1 MSSLPTIYIGYDP
14 KEATYCDVLEYSINK
29 YASSPINIVRLKQES
44 VRRTGLYWRT
54 KIIKDGQQVDAFDG
68 KPFSTE
74 FSFTRFL
81 VPFLNVHQ
89 GHALFMDCDMFF
101 RGDVIKLF
109 NLFRYRDFSVA
120 CVHHKYFP
128 NDKYKMDNQLQEV
141 YYRKNWSS
149 FMLFNCGNPQLNE
162 LKISDVNTRT
172 GSWLHGMHWA
182 ENIKPIAEE
191 WNWLDGHSSEDIDPK
206 CVHFTTGGP
215 LFRNW
220 QGKREIDDKYAK
232 EWNELYREM
241 SEQYD

>member
-1 MSSLPTIYIGYDP
+1 MGPHSFGLLHFIFISKFHKSL
-14 KEATYCDVLEYSINK
+14 
-29 YASSPINIVRLKQES
+29 RLQFFLQDK
-44 VRRTGLYWRT
+44 V
-54 KIIKDGQQVDAFDG
+54 
-68 KPFSTE
+68 
-74 FSFTRFL
+74 FL

-101 RGDVIKLF
+101 RSDVMKLF

-128 NDKYKMDNQLQEV
+128 NDRYKMDNQVQEV

-149 FMLFNCGNPQLNE
+149 FMLFNCGNPELNE
-162 LKISDVNTRT
+162 LKISDVNTST

-220 QGKREIDDKYAK
+220 EGKREIDNKYAK

>member
-109 NLFRYRDFSVA
+109 QWFR
-120 CVHHKYFP
+120 
-128 NDKYKMDNQLQEV
+128 
-141 YYRKNWSS
+141 
-149 FMLFNCGNPQLNE
+149 
-162 LKISDVNTRT
+162 
-172 GSWLHGMHWA
+172 
-182 ENIKPIAEE
+182 
-191 WNWLDGHSSEDIDPK
+191 
-206 CVHFTTGGP
+206 
-215 LFRNW
+215 
-220 QGKREIDDKYAK
+220 
-232 EWNELYREM
+232 
-241 SEQYD
+241 